1 MKKAFQVKERV
12 FLIIFKGLSIAKTC
26 LKPESAPLNK
36 IVITVLQ
43 LLLTVLGKLPLG
55 KFSSGKFPPI
65 KLPSGKS
72 PPRKISTQKIPT
84 WNIPTHFINCLSSLF
99 LHLILRP

>member
-12 FLIIFKGLSIAKTC
+12 FLIIFKGLSIAKNC

-36 IVITVLQ
+36 IVVITVLQ

-55 KFSSGKFPPI
+55 KFSPGKFPPI

-72 PPRKISTQKIPT
+72 PPPPENFHPENS
-84 WNIPTHFINCLSSLF
+84 
-99 LHLILRP
+99 HLEYSHPFH